1 MKQLPQESAE
11 ERAVAQ
17 ADEAYAKADGANDDA
32 KTKMLQKKDYSFVS
46 RAGVVAS
53 PGDPPGTPQS
63 RWR

>member
-53 PGDPPGTPQS
+53 PGD
-63 RWR
+63 